1 MRADRWRCAVFCAG
15 LLVALLAFQG
25 VFFEARAVDAKDL
38 LKQVNK
44 ELRQAERDMFGGKA
58 EKAIASLENIKA
70 KLSQAKEADPNNPK
84 VKSYESKFKKL
95 VKDLERRTGKDL
107 GGGSLTAAQASTE
120 TDLPSKPEAK
130 PLEKTEAAQS
140 EPAQGEADELAKEA
154 GSLILKAERNMFSG
168 KNEEAASQLDQAA
181 SMIAGIK
188 AQDAGHAKLASLERD
203 FGQVQKKLE
212 AKMPKAGSSTET
224 QLPPKPEVKPLEK
237 KEAAQPAQETQEAKP
252 AKEAQAAPKQAAA
265 DAKLPYNARRPAE
278 MAGRD
283 LERIEGS
290 MEKLGNPDWNQDQLL
305 DNMNKSL
312 ESARKNLESARAE
325 AEKKGVTSHPEFDA
339 LEARIQEAEQKIAGA
354 VQGVAES
361 KEAAAAS
368 ANEVT
373 ADVDALKATY
383 DRVLPVLEK
392 ATGSV
397 MYYNKVEETEAL
409 IDQIE
414 QFEKN
419 DLAKIQE
426 QMAAFGEKYGT
437 TKDAIDQKADA
448 MGYVNNY
455 YRASFAYT
463 ELEKGIANVAK
474 TRTVMAD
481 DLVRKAEE
489 MKTRTSKGIH
499 DFARLKQHDRIKA
512 WGRMAARFDADNP
525 RVKAFNDEIDA
536 WAKADAKALNAKI
549 DKATFPKQ
557 ASDAPKDAKKLVKE
571 AVAFLQKEEDK
582 LAAEKGKEVSKVL
595 AVVVTGPWRVFKK
608 NILGEP
614 IQYNLPIAT
623 AVQTK
628 SEKEKNLARV
638 YLSTMLTQEMKGVKM
653 APPYLGATV
662 GDSYYIRP
670 SAIK

>member
-1 MRADRWRCAVFCAG
+1 
-15 LLVALLAFQG
+15 
-25 VFFEARAVDAKDL
+25 VDVKDL
-38 LKQVNK
+38 LKQVNN

-58 EKAIASLENIKA
+58 EKAMAALENIKA
-70 KLSQAKEADPNNPK
+70 KLSQAKQADPNNPK
-84 VKSYESKFKKL
+84 VKTYESKFKKL

-120 TDLPSKPEAK
+120 TKLAPKPEAK
-130 PLEKTEAAQS
+130 PLEKKQADQP

-154 GSLILKAERNMFSG
+154 GSLIRKAERNMFSG

-188 AQDAGHAKLASLERD
+188 GQDPGHSKLASLERD

-212 AKMPKAGSSTET
+212 SKMPKAGSSTET
-224 QLPPKPEVKPLEK
+224 QLPPKPEAKPLEK
-237 KEAAQPAQETQEAKP
+237 KQAAQPAQEAQETKP
-252 AKEAQAAPKQAAA
+252 AEEAEAAPKQAAA
-265 DAKLPYNARRPAE
+265 DAKLPYNARRPVE

-283 LERIEGS
+283 LDHIESS
-290 MEKLGNPDWNQDQLL
+290 MERLGDSNWNQDQLL
-305 DNMNKSL
+305 DNMNRRL

-325 AEKKGVTSHPEFDA
+325 AEKKGVTTHPEFDTM
-339 LEARIQEAEQKIAGA
+339 EARIQDAEQKIAGA
-354 VQGVAES
+354 VQGVAKA
-361 KEAAAAS
+361 KETAAAS

-409 IDQIE
+409 IEQIE

-419 DLAKIQE
+419 DRTKIQE
-426 QMAAFGEKYGT
+426 EMAAFGKKYGT
-437 TKDAIDQKADA
+437 TRDEIDKKADA
-448 MGYVNNY
+448 MGYVNTS
-455 YRASFAYT
+455 YRASFAYS

-499 DFARLKQHDRIKA
+499 DFARLDQHDRIKA
-512 WGRMAARFDADNP
+512 WGQMAARYDADNP

-536 WAKADAKALNAKI
+536 WVEADAKALDAKI

-557 ASDAPKDAKKLVKE
+557 SSDAPKDTKKLVKE
-571 AVAFLQKEEDK
+571 AIAFLQKEDDK

-628 SEKEKNLARV
+628 SEKKKNLARV

-653 APPYLGATV
+653 GPPYLGATV